1 MTEKREIVLE
11 LDPRVFTEV
20 VCSQSIVET
29 YECDANGKVT
39 ASARVVL
46 GKEVR
51 AIDRPR
57 LYDLIRA
64 YQSIVKLIKEE
75 MQ

>member
-11 LDPRVFTEV
+11 LDPRVFSDS
-20 VCSQSIVET
+20 VCSQCVVET
-29 YECDANGKVT
+29 YECDDNGKVT
-39 ASARVVL
+39 ASSRTVIGAAVHAR
-46 GKEVR
+46 
-51 AIDRPR
+51 DRRR

-75 MQ
+75 MR